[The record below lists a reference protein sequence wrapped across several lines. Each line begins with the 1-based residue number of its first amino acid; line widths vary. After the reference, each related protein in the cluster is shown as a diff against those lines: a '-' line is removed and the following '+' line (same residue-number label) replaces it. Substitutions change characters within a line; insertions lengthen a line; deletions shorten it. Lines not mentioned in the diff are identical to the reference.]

1 MTRLRQHLITIFGPL
16 NAADNAFWISRHHFA
31 RQVRKNARVNF
42 HVPFRRECHESEML
56 ACTYIGELGRDLARP
71 LPQFPSVPRSGR
83 LQWNYAISASDEKFD
98 RNATTGNSG

>member
-1 MTRLRQHLITIFGPL
+1 MTRLCQHLIKNFRTL

-42 HVPFRRECHESEML
+42 HVPFRRECHGSEML
-56 ACTYIGELGRDLARP
+56 ACMCIGELGRDPDRP
-71 LPQFPSVPRSGR
+71 LPQFPSVPGSGR